1 VTNLVAGLQI
11 LNLTQNDFIPMSQL
25 NVWHSHFYFPAVGLV
40 VESNGTTI
48 NPATPGD
55 LCNAPGALAEIGG
68 DVGGAN
74 VLKQVNAD
82 FCTDYGN
89 PNGLIN
95 KAN

>member
-1 VTNLVAGLQI
+1 MFLRHTKA
-11 LNLTQNDFIPMSQL
+11 
-25 NVWHSHFYFPAVGLV
+25 A
-40 VESNGTTI
+40 
-48 NPATPGD
+48 
-55 LCNAPGALAEIGG
+55 GALAEIGG

-95 KAN
+95 KANQESKPT